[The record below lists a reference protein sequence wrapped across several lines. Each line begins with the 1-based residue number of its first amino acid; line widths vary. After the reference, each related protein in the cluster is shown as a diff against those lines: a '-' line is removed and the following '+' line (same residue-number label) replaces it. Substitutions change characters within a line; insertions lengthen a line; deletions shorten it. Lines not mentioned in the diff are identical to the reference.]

1 MILPA
6 RLARRD
12 LRGGV
17 RGLRIFLFCL
27 ALGVAAISGAGLL
40 ATGMRTGIEAE
51 AQRLLGGDLSLA
63 VSQREITAEQKAELQ
78 AFGTVSH
85 AVEMRAMARAE
96 NSQRTLVEVK
106 AADDLYPLFGAVESE
121 PPQPLAAALAA
132 KNGVYGAIADA
143 NLLARLGIAI
153 GDRLEVGDAKIIVR
167 GTIVRE
173 PDRVASVLVLGPR
186 LLISDK
192 ALVATNLVQPGS
204 LTRHL
209 YRLKLAEGK
218 TVGHVTESL
227 KTRFPDAGWRLTLPE
242 EVTPGLK
249 RFLDNITMFLTLVG
263 LTSLLT
269 GGVGIA
275 NAVSAHLESRMKT
288 IAILKGIGASG
299 QLVFQTYFLE
309 VAIIAGVGI
318 FLGLLLGSFVPP
330 IGRHLLA
337 GQFPVE
343 AQLGL
348 YPLPLL
354 TAIAFG
360 LLIVLAF
367 ALYPL
372 IRARSFP
379 PSLLFREHLNSE
391 SRIGWRDWSL
401 IGASV
406 TALIALT
413 VFSAADRNLA
423 LWFVGV
429 SSVVVAILSGTS
441 RLIVRLARAATR
453 RMAGIAGSPR
463 LRLALAAL
471 HRPGNSTSGVMLS
484 LGIGLSVLLTLALIE
499 RNLDRQIAERLPEE
513 APSFFFID
521 IQPGQKDEFL
531 NTLEQ
536 SGAKNI
542 RHAAM
547 VRARLVRIA
556 GIPAEDARIAP
567 GVQWAIAGDRALTS
581 SIAPPADAKIVAG
594 NWWPADYS
602 GPPLISMDA
611 KVAQGMRLKLG
622 DKLVFNVLG
631 REIEGTI
638 ASLREINWMTLN
650 MSFAFI
656 FSPGVL
662 EAAPHS
668 ILASAHSGKESEEK
682 IERAVTDR
690 LANISVIRVRQA
702 LETVHDMLASTAVAI
717 RLAGAVTL
725 IVGLAVLAGAVAAGR
740 ERRAKE
746 AILLKVLGAERAD
759 ILRLG
764 LIELGILGITAGI
777 IAALVGN
784 LGSWLVLKL
793 LMRSDWVF
801 MPLTTMTITCLG
813 IIIALAA
820 GLFGA
825 WKALGSSAAVQL
837 RND

>member
-1 MILPA
+1 MKLPA
-6 RLARRD
+6 HLARRD
-12 LRGGV
+12 LRGGF
-17 RGLRIFLFCL
+17 RGLRVFLFCL

-40 ATGMRTGIEAE
+40 STGMRAGIEAE
-51 AQRLLGGDLSLA
+51 ARRLLGGDMSLA
-63 VSQREITAEQKAELQ
+63 VSQREITPEQKAALE
-78 AFGTVSH
+78 AFGTISH
-85 AVEMRAMARAE
+85 LVEMRAMAKAG
-96 NSQRTLVEVK
+96 NGQRTLVEAK
-106 AADDLYPLFGAVESE
+106 AVDDAYPLFGAVEIE
-121 PPQPLAAALAA
+121 PAQTLTKALGEE
-132 KNGVYGAIADA
+132 NGVYGALADA
-143 NLLARLGIAI
+143 NLLSRLGVSL
-153 GDRLEVGDAKIIVR
+153 GDQLEVGEAKLVLRGIIL
-167 GTIVRE
+167 RE

-186 LLISDK
+186 LLVSQTALK
-192 ALVATNLVQPGS
+192 ATGLMQPGS

-209 YRLKLAEGK
+209 YRLKLASGESAGR
-218 TVGHVTESL
+218 VTENL
-227 KTRFPDAGWRLTLPE
+227 KARFPDAGWRLTLPE

-288 IAILKGIGASG
+288 IAILKGVGASG
-299 QLVFQTYFLE
+299 RLVFQTYFLQ

-318 FLGLLLGSFVPP
+318 FLGLLLGSGVPP
-330 IGRHLLA
+330 VGRHLLA

-343 AQLGL
+343 ARLGL
-348 YPLPLL
+348 HPLPLL
-354 TAIAFG
+354 TAIGFG

-372 IRARSFP
+372 MRARAFP
-379 PSLLFREHLNSE
+379 PSLLFREHLDGQSK
-391 SRIGWRDWSL
+391 IGWRDWSL
-401 IGASV
+401 IGA
-406 TALIALT
+406 TILALVGLT
-413 VFSAADRNLA
+413 VTSAADRNLA

-429 SSVVVAILSGTS
+429 SSVVIAILSGMA

-453 RMAGIAGSPR
+453 RMAGVSGSPR

-521 IQPGQKDEFL
+521 IQPGQKEEFL
-531 NTLEQ
+531 KTLEQ
-536 SGAKNI
+536 SGAKAV

-581 SIAPPADAKIVAG
+581 SIAPPTDAKIVAG

-611 KVAQGMRLKLG
+611 KVAQGMKLKLG

-638 ASLREINWMTLN
+638 ASLREIDWMTLN

-668 ILASAHSGKESEEK
+668 ILASAHSGKEIEER
-682 IERAVTDR
+682 IERAVTER
-690 LANISVIRVRQA
+690 LPNISVVRVRQA
-702 LETVHDMLASTAVAI
+702 LETVHDMLVSTAVAI

-725 IVGLAVLAGAVAAGR
+725 IVGLTVLAGAVAAGR
-740 ERRAKE
+740 ERRARE
-746 AILLKVLGAERAD
+746 AVLLKVLGAERRD

-764 LIELGILGITAGI
+764 LIELGILGLAAGT

-793 LMRSDWVF
+793 LMRVDWVF
-801 MPLTTMTITCLG
+801 MPLVTIAITCLG
-813 IIIALAA
+813 VGIALAA

-825 WKALGSSAAVQL
+825 WRALGASAAAQL
-837 RND
+837 RTD